1 MINNILKYI
10 TIFLVIINI
19 CFIFVSKLKENHM
32 KTKTSILL
40 LTKVFFIMIVSYC
53 LLSCSENG
61 GHALTGETTYSIEII
76 DGCEYIKRYEG
87 YNQGYTF
94 SHKGDCKNPIHYNI
108 IHDTIYV
115 PIYK

>member
-32 KTKTSILL
+32 KTKTSILSITRGIFML
-40 LTKVFFIMIVSYC
+40 IVINCLFSCTKINGDTSY
-53 LLSCSENG
+53 S
-61 GHALTGETTYSIEII
+61 TEII
-76 DGCEYIKRYEG
+76 DGCEYLKRYEG
-87 YNQGYTF
+87 YNQGYSFT
-94 SHKGDCKNPIHYNI
+94 HKGNCKNPIHYNI